1 MTQAGVQIA
10 GVALVLLIAIVLTGV
25 VARRITRRLRALH
38 DAAREVAYEQL
49 PAVVAEL
56 RAAAPGTVDPDE
68 VADRASAKLVVG
80 GADEVADVAQA
91 FRAVHREA
99 VRIAG
104 EQAVMR
110 SNVAEIFVHLSRREQ
125 RLVDAVLAQVDR
137 VERDETDP
145 DRLQQLYQLD
155 HLATRMARINL
166 SLLVLGGSGAAR
178 VRREDAPMGKVLQA
192 AISQIEHYTRVRFG
206 SVDDDVAVVAEAVD
220 EIVHLLA
227 ELLDNA
233 TGYSPPESEVWVTG
247 RALGDRIILQIV
259 DEGVG
264 LAPSRREQLN
274 QLLAQPPAIDIA
286 AVRAMGLTVVGH
298 IAARYQI
305 QVQLRPGQ
313 HGGTLAEVVIPKD
326 VFRPIMAAER
336 QPQLAPSVIA
346 GPPAGY
352 STTSRQRQ
360 RQRRQWRRRRPARS
374 PRSCSRPRR
383 APRRRACST
392 CRPRSTGSR
401 RRARR
406 PTTPRTTRRPRRR
419 RASRPCRTTR
429 RPATTA
435 PPRRCRRGR
444 VPGRRCRSRRCPR
457 SSPTPTTRSSC
468 RSSSRSTA
476 GSAPPRC
483 RSRSPSPSAYTV
495 AAVPVAEEPPNWESS
510 ADEGWRAAQQAAT
523 PDVSSVTASG
533 LPVRAPQRHLV
544 PGAAVPSQAD
554 RSTAPR
560 RDPSKVAAAMSA
572 YARGVAGRRPAG
584 S

>member
-1 MTQAGVQIA
+1 MGEVGDLRDEQVTQAGVQIA
-10 GVALVLLIAIVLTGV
+10 GVAWSLLIAIVLTGV

-38 DAAREVAYEQL
+38 DAARRSPTNSCPPSSRSCERPP
-49 PAVVAEL
+49 PA
-56 RAAAPGTVDPDE
+56 RSTRTRSP
-68 VADRASAKLVVG
+68 DRASAKLVVG
-80 GADEVADVAQA
+80 GSDEVADVAQA

-264 LAPSRREQLN
+264 L
-274 QLLAQPPAIDIA
+274 
-286 AVRAMGLTVVGH
+286 
-298 IAARYQI
+298 
-305 QVQLRPGQ
+305 
-313 HGGTLAEVVIPKD
+313 
-326 VFRPIMAAER
+326 
-336 QPQLAPSVIA
+336 
-346 GPPAGY
+346 
-352 STTSRQRQ
+352 
-360 RQRRQWRRRRPARS
+360 
-374 PRSCSRPRR
+374 PRR
-383 APRRRACST
+383 GASSST
-392 CRPRSTGSR
+392 SCWPSRPRSTS
-401 RRARR
+401 
-406 PTTPRTTRRPRRR
+406 P
-419 RASRPCRTTR
+419 PC
-429 RPATTA
+429 
-435 PPRRCRRGR
+435 
-444 VPGRRCRSRRCPR
+444 VPW
-457 SSPTPTTRSSC
+457 
-468 RSSSRSTA
+468 A
-476 GSAPPRC
+476 
-483 RSRSPSPSAYTV
+483 
-495 AAVPVAEEPPNWESS
+495 
-510 ADEGWRAAQQAAT
+510 
-523 PDVSSVTASG
+523 
-533 LPVRAPQRHLV
+533 
-544 PGAAVPSQAD
+544 
-554 RSTAPR
+554 
-560 RDPSKVAAAMSA
+560 
-572 YARGVAGRRPAG
+572 
-584 S
+584 

>member
-1 MTQAGVQIA
+1 M
-10 GVALVLLIAIVLTGV
+10 
-25 VARRITRRLRALH
+25 
-38 DAAREVAYEQL
+38 
-49 PAVVAEL
+49 
-56 RAAAPGTVDPDE
+56 
-68 VADRASAKLVVG
+68 
-80 GADEVADVAQA
+80 AQA

-274 QLLAQPPAIDIA
+274 ELLAQPPAIDIA

-326 VFRPIMAAER
+326 VFRPIMASER
-336 QPQLAPSVIA
+336 QPQLPPAVTA
-346 GPPAGY
+346 GLPAGY
-352 STTSRQRQ
+352 TATSGGNGNGGGGGASARPVAAELFTPAPRTAPPSLFDVPTQEYRVAYAGPGLT
-360 RQRRQWRRRRPARS
+360 RRPGLHAAGPGRRSSRGRCRTIAPRDAARLPHGHADAARAGCLAAAAGAGGALDPRRRRRLDRAADLPVGQRLVPHRGAGRGHRPRRLHRRAPSLSSRSRRTGSPAPTPAGARPSRRPRRTSARS
-374 PRSCSRPRR
+374 PRR
-383 APRRRACST
+383 AY
-392 CRPRSTGSR
+392 RS
-401 RRARR
+401 ARR
-406 PTTPRTTRRPRRR
+406 SGIWC
-419 RASRPCRTTR
+419 RARPCRR
-429 RPATTA
+429 RWTA
-435 PPRRCRRGR
+435 PPHRAAT
-444 VPGRRCRSRRCPR
+444 PPR
-457 SSPTPTTRSSC
+457 S
-468 RSSSRSTA
+468 
-476 GSAPPRC
+476 PPRC
-483 RSRSPSPSAYTV
+483 PPTP
-495 AAVPVAEEPPNWESS
+495 AVWPV
-510 ADEGWRAAQQAAT
+510 DG
-523 PDVSSVTASG
+523 
-533 LPVRAPQRHLV
+533 
-544 PGAAVPSQAD
+544 
-554 RSTAPR
+554 
-560 RDPSKVAAAMSA
+560 
-572 YARGVAGRRPAG
+572 RPAPEARRTAREDHFCDRPE
-584 S
+584 